1 MNKRLT
7 AGILAASA
15 LMLAAGAGILFMNST
30 PDAPEVRQA
39 VEPPP
44 EKPEAP
50 AWVNTGQ
57 DANPDYSSAETEA
70 QNATPVPEETVVQV
84 VEVTEDSVVTF
95 TFVNLLADFFLDRFI
110 PVDENG
116 TPSTSVNAKTLNVH
130 FGRDLDGFMVSGDDI
145 RMARKNVLEYAFTPK
160 MIDSLSDL
168 YTPVL
173 MEQIVDSAL
182 NDSRDYTIGVEK
194 EHRTLTNQE
203 VKSMLLL
210 NAAQMDK
217 TASLMKGMADNPE
230 ITNLAGQYLQ
240 AAEAVDRANSQL
252 QMAIADEKDTS
263 LAGKRL
269 KQAIMQR
276 EAVKKSIIDLTD
288 KACADC
294 SMTEAFYLAQ
304 WGYRRVLGQTDT
316 KLKTFD
322 SAASAISGLASEF
335 RKKAETISQ

>member
-15 LMLAAGAGILFMNST
+15 IMLVAGAVILFMNST
-30 PDAPEVRQA
+30 PETPEVRQA

-44 EKPEAP
+44 EKPDAP
-50 AWVNTGQ
+50 AWVDTGQ
-57 DANPDYSSAETEA
+57 EAKPDYSSAESEA
-70 QNATPVPEETVVQV
+70 QNATPVPEEPAVQV
-84 VEVTEDSVVTF
+84 IEVTEDSVVTF
-95 TFVNLLADFFLDRFI
+95 TFVKSLADFFLDRFT
-110 PVDENG
+110 PVGENG
-116 TPSTSVNAKTLNVH
+116 NPSTSANAKALNIH
-130 FGRDLDGFMVSGDDI
+130 FGRSMNGFMVSGDDI
-145 RMARKNVLEYAFTPK
+145 RMARKNVLEYAFTPQ
-160 MIDSLSDL
+160 MIETLSSL

-173 MEQIVDSAL
+173 MDQLVESAL
-182 NDSRDYTIGVEK
+182 NDNRDYTVGVET

-217 TASLMKGMADNPE
+217 TASLMKGIAENPE

-240 AAEAVDRANSQL
+240 AAKAVDRANSQL

-276 EAVKKSIIDLTD
+276 EAVKKSITD
-288 KACADC
+288 ITGGICTEC
-294 SMTEAFYLAQ
+294 SMAEAFYLAQ
-304 WGYRRVLGQTDT
+304 WGYRRVLGENDT
-316 KLKTFD
+316 KLKTFG
-322 SAASAISGLASEF
+322 SAATAISGLASEF
-335 RKKAETISQ
+335 RKTAETLSR